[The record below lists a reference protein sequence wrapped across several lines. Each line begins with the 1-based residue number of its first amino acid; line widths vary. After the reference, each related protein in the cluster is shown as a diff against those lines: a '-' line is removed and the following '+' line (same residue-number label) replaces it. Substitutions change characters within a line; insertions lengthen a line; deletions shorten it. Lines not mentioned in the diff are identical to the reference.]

1 MAEVEYRHRI
11 WSGDEETKANI
22 SRLAAFL
29 TGDSTRFGVMFCGV
43 CGNGKS
49 TLLHALQSAI
59 AMLAGSSILER
70 GTELAVMDAEELAR
84 IATDRQQ
91 FREIRNRPLLAIEDM
106 GNDPAEV
113 LDFGNVI
120 SPVTELLEHRYAAQL
135 FTAIT
140 TNLTAE
146 QVRGKYGIRVADR
159 LNEMIE
165 VIVFRNGS
173 YRK

>member
-11 WSGDEETKANI
+11 WSGDGETKANI

-29 TGDSTRFGVMFCGV
+29 TGDSSKFGVMFCGT

-59 AMLAGSSILER
+59 TMLAGSSMLER
-70 GTELAVMDAEELAR
+70 GTELAVVDAEELAR

-106 GNDPAEV
+106 GNDPAEI

-120 SPVTELLEHRYAAQL
+120 SPVTGLLEHRYAAQL
-135 FTAIT
+135 FTVIT

-159 LNEMIE
+159 LNEMVE